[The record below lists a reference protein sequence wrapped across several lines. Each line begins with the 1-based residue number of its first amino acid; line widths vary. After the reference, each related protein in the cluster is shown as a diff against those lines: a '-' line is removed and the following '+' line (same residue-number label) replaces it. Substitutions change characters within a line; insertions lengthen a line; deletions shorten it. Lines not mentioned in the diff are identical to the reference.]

1 MPFVL
6 ILLGIAFAVLGTV
19 ALALR
24 VHLFRHS
31 ILVAGRLVSVLEESR
46 PFANT
51 TGPRTEYRAVI
62 AFNSTEGAEHRLKST
77 STSFFRPR
85 IGEHCPVRYAC
96 GNPEYA
102 RVATFF
108 SFWLIPLSILGI
120 GLALCAL
127 GLLGPRVGLY

>member
-1 MPFVL
+1 MPYIL
-6 ILLGIAFAVLGTV
+6 IPLGIVFAVIGFV

-31 ILVAGRLVSVLEESR
+31 MLVEGRLVSVLEESR

-62 AFNSTEGAEHRLKST
+62 AFNSTDGAEHHLKST

-85 IGEHCPVRYAC
+85 IGGHCPVRYAC

-102 RVATFF
+102 RAATFF
-108 SFWLIPLSILGI
+108 SFWLVPLGILGI

-127 GLLGPRVGLY
+127 GLLGSRVGLY